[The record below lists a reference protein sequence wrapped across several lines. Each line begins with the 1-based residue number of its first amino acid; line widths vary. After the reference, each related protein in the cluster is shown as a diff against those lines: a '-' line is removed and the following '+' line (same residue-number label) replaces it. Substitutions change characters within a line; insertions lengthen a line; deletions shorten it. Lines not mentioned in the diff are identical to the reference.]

1 MPDAR
6 VWLALRR
13 KAILDGDR
21 EAGLYKNRANTSRE
35 GKGIWSSTAQG
46 ERTSS
51 AVGRHFLEVEEFS
64 GEGTEEWQT
73 RATRDSFFMMTLGA
87 GVIDLYL
94 SVTRTGQ
101 TNLERRLGKEAH
113 FVL

>member
-1 MPDAR
+1 
-6 VWLALRR
+6 
-13 KAILDGDR
+13 
-21 EAGLYKNRANTSRE
+21 
-35 GKGIWSSTAQG
+35 
-46 ERTSS
+46 
-51 AVGRHFLEVEEFS
+51 
-64 GEGTEEWQT
+64 
-73 RATRDSFFMMTLGA
+73 MTLGA